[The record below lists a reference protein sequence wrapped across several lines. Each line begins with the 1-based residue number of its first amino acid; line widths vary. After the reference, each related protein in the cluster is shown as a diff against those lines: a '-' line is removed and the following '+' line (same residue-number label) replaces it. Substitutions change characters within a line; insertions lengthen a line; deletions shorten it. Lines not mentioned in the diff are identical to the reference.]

1 MLVSIFECHYDLIL
15 VKTTIFNDFKYSPS
29 FFKET
34 DAYHS
39 MELYGYSASSYTFC
53 SRLRVKGLLGH

>member
-1 MLVSIFECHYDLIL
+1 MPYNYANSLFKHLVSLFECLYDLIL

-29 FFKET
+29 LYHKA

-39 MELYGYSASSYTFC
+39 IELYN
-53 SRLRVKGLLGH
+53 